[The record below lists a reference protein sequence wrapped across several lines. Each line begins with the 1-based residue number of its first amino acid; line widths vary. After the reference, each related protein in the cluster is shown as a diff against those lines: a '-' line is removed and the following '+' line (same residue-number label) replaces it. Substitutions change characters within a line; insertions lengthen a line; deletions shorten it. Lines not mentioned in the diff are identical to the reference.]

1 MQLPFRNPSIQAEL
15 RTSQHCKVVWPAV
28 QRTAQ
33 CLSKRLLETAV
44 VSACR
49 LAGQG
54 EQMIEPALRM
64 AVGDGFL
71 GGLEIGAGLDAIDFV
86 GFD

>member
-1 MQLPFRNPSIQAEL
+1 
-15 RTSQHCKVVWPAV
+15 
-28 QRTAQ
+28 
-33 CLSKRLLETAV
+33 LLETAV